1 MKLHEK
7 KFNEILE
14 LLKSKLGSKIS
25 VSEEHGTTSLCIEDS
40 HYWLSTDA
48 YELTVGFSLG
58 HQHFSEEYEVLKKGI
73 EQAFKLLTCEIR
85 ITEYKKG
92 ETVFKVITDVKN
104 SDSSIENIGITG
116 VLVYPFWKKTRI
128 ETTYF
133 ERILDPDEIASEMNQ
148 ILNFNE

>member
-14 LLKSKLGSKIS
+14 LLRSKLASKIS
-25 VSEEHGTTSLCIEDS
+25 VSEEHGTTFLSIENS
-40 HYWLSTDA
+40 NYWLSVDA
-48 YELTVGFSLG
+48 NELTVGFSLD
-58 HQHFSEEYEVLKKGI
+58 HQHFSEEYGDLKKGI

-92 ETVFKVITDVKN
+92 ETAFKVITDVKN
-104 SDSSIENIGITG
+104 SDSSIENVGVTG
-116 VLVYPFWKKTRI
+116 VLVYSFWKKTKI
-128 ETTYF
+128 EITYF
-133 ERILDPDEIASEMNQ
+133 ERILNPEEIASEMNQ